1 MFNSKRAEN
10 TSIALRRRE
19 IASAILA
26 ILFIFIPFSPESS
39 DTAAYLLALEDAS
52 AASLPGESMKFEPEV
67 APCPYAEEVKKLEE
81 HTAQFKRAL
90 ELGCEYEVDGS
101 IEFEDPIEYMDDG
114 TPVMG
119 ILNPVYGLT
128 DVQMLEQGIISQ
140 ATYDEGREAVAA
152 ADNEVPN

>member
-1 MFNSKRAEN
+1 
-10 TSIALRRRE
+10 
-19 IASAILA
+19 
-26 ILFIFIPFSPESS
+26 
-39 DTAAYLLALEDAS
+39 
-52 AASLPGESMKFEPEV
+52 MKFEPEV